1 VPARRAGNNRPRLLI
16 EPPRIELFL
25 SPAGAPGAS
34 LTRGLGDDALAT
46 AAVVPA
52 GALAGAPAARPE
64 SYVDPGGDPGSL
76 RDQGWGVIAPR
87 GDAGDRLLARIRP
100 LLEQRAADQGAEPPV
115 YRVPPGMTAVE
126 AAAWIDRKLVDNAL
140 PEAIP
145 GYLLVLGR
153 PDQVSFELQQALAG
167 AFHVG
172 RLGFDDDRA
181 DRPGL
186 RDAYEAYADKLV
198 RHERAALDP
207 SPVPAPA
214 RVVYVTA
221 RDGTPATELAHRLL
235 IQPCVAD
242 AEQQRAAGKLAAEL
256 TAIDGDDPARIADQ
270 LRAAVAQ
277 PGVLFTA
284 SHGAGA
290 PPGGWPSPDR
300 GRALQGAPCL
310 GRGVLLDAD
319 AVAGAPFLPRGIW
332 LLFACFGAGTPAR
345 SAYHP
350 WLAQL
355 QQHGDYAAPLAP
367 VLASLPTG
375 GEPAFL
381 AALPQAVLAR
391 PDGPLAVIGHLDLAW
406 SYSFCDLDKLSRGE
420 RHRRFHTLV
429 AQLAR
434 GTRAGLALSASL
446 IRARTQV
453 LSELA
458 AAAADPS
465 AAPAGTD
472 ADAAHLAH
480 RWMVLQDLAG
490 YVVLGDP
497 AARLAGPGRGA
508 SR

>member
-34 LTRGLGDDALAT
+34 LIRGLGDDALAT

-52 GALAGAPAARPE
+52 GALAGAPAARPQ

-115 YRVPPGMTAVE
+115 YRVPPGMTSVE

-181 DRPGL
+181 DRPAL

-198 RHERAALDP
+198 RHERAALDLALVP
-207 SPVPAPA
+207 APAPAPA

-300 GRALQGAPCL
+300 CRALQGAPCL
-310 GRGVLLDAD
+310 GRGALLDAG
-319 AVAGAPFLPRGIW
+319 ALAGAPFLPRGIW

-345 SAYHP
+345 SVYHP

-367 VLASLPTG
+367 VLASLPAG

-420 RHRRFHTLV
+420 RHRRFHELMTQLV
-429 AQLAR
+429 R
-434 GTRAGLALSASL
+434 GTRVGLALSASL
-446 IRARTQV
+446 GRARQQV
-453 LSELA
+453 EHELTL
-458 AAAADPS
+458 AAADPD
-465 AAPAGTD
+465 ATAPAR
-472 ADAAHLAH
+472 LAH
-480 RWMVLQDLAG
+480 RWMVRQDLDG
-490 YVVLGDP
+490 YIALGDP
-497 AARLAGPGRGA
+497 ASRVAR
-508 SR
+508 